1 MTTTIQL
8 SDKRADAILLVKVEV
23 DSGAPLEAAEEEFAA
38 AAGLVGLGQA
48 YESFGAAPPATVPG
62 ITQLTRPSA
71 HATGVQD
78 PWGQPPV
85 QPYQAPAPQ
94 YQQQA
99 PAPALPSAAA
109 PQCQHGTKEYI
120 SGTSQKTGKPWK
132 AWACPARRDDPT
144 KCEKEWIR

>member
-62 ITQLTRPSA
+62 ITQLTRPQPA
-71 HATGVQD
+71 D

-85 QPYQAPAPQ
+85 APYQPPAQQAAPQ
-94 YQQQA
+94 YA
-99 PAPALPSAAA
+99 PSPALPSAAA
-109 PQCQHGTKEYI
+109 PQCQHGVKEYI